1 MSPLRVLACSVRLI
15 VTGKDDG
22 SENDPKKI
30 AGVDQQILTIGIEMR
45 IRGPVVVVVE
55 EEDEETLPGE
65 RARLR
70 LLETIRKDS
79 LMTTDGVQIT
89 LLRRELPVSG
99 TRGRIRWAPP
109 KVLMEEVNGDDS
121 NVDVVTLAT
130 KARVAGGVET
140 VDQIVTMK
148 QKAVPST

>member
-1 MSPLRVLACSVRLI
+1 MSPLRVLAYSVRLI

-30 AGVDQQILTIGIEMR
+30 AGMDQQILTIGIEMR
-45 IRGPVVVVVE
+45 IRGPVVVVE

-99 TRGRIRWAPP
+99 TRGRIRLAPP